1 VKTRFRD
8 VQNFFRKTSLKK
20 VFNFLKI
27 RTCYGISILSKK
39 PVIWGYPY
47 SIAFEPTSYCN
58 LHCKECPTGTQQLT
72 RKSGNMDFDT
82 FKAVIDQL
90 YPFLFFT
97 NFSFQGEPFM
107 NPLLP
112 DLIRYA
118 SQKKIYT
125 GTSTNGHFLN
135 SVNSD
140 LIIRSGLDRII
151 ISMDGT
157 DQETYSAYRN
167 GGDLQTVINGIK
179 NLVEAKK
186 TLNSDKPY
194 IILQF
199 LVLKTN
205 EHQIPMIKQMA
216 KELGADKLQLKSA
229 QFYDLSN
236 KNILLPE
243 KSRFARYYKTS
254 DNKLMLKKSLSN
266 KCYKMWNS
274 FVVTWDG
281 EVVPCCFDKNADY
294 RLGNI
299 SKETVKNIWKNK
311 LYSEFRNKLLKSR
324 KSIVI
329 CQNCS
334 E

>member
-8 VQNFFRKTSLKK
+8 VQIFFSKTSFKK

-27 RTCYGISILSKK
+27 RACYAISILSKK

-58 LHCKECPTGTQQLT
+58 LKCKECPTGKQQLT
-72 RKSGNMDFDT
+72 RKTGNMDFDT
-82 FKAVIDQL
+82 LKTVIDQL
-90 YPFLFFT
+90 YPYLFFT

-118 SQKKIYT
+118 AKKKIYT
-125 GTSTNGHFLN
+125 STSTNGHFLN
-135 SVNSD
+135 SINSE

-151 ISMDGT
+151 ISIDGT
-157 DQETYSAYRN
+157 DQETYSAYRT
-167 GGDLQTVINGIK
+167 GGDLQTVIKGIK
-179 NLVEAKK
+179 NLVEEKK

-199 LVLKTN
+199 LVMKTN
-205 EHQIPMIKQMA
+205 EHQISQIKKLA

-229 QFYDLSN
+229 QFCDLSN
-236 KNILLPE
+236 IDILLPE
-243 KSRFARYYKTS
+243 KSRYARYYKTRDS
-254 DNKLMLKKSLSN
+254 KLMIKKALSN
-266 KCYKMWNS
+266 KCYKMWHS
-274 FVVTWDG
+274 AVVTWDG
-281 EVVPCCFDKNADY
+281 EVVPCCFDKNAEH
-294 RLGNI
+294 RFGNI
-299 SKETVKNIWKNK
+299 NTETVKNIWKNK
-311 LYSEFRNKLLKSR
+311 LYNEFRSKVLKSR